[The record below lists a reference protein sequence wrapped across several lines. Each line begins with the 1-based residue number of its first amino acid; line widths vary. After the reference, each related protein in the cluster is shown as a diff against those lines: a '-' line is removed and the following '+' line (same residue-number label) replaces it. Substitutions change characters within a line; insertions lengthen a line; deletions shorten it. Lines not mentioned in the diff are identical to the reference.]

1 MAALAQV
8 AYPKYVVFMAE
19 NAYSSL
25 IWDDKEIILP
35 MFFLSTGTKTYRQLP
50 WAKIQNLFQ
59 LYHSYLTNR
68 TIPQTDY
75 LKSIMMSYMFQM
87 K

>member
-19 NAYSSL
+19 DTYSSL

-35 MFFLSTGTKTYRQLP
+35 MFVVNRDKDVPTVTVGKDTKL
-50 WAKIQNLFQ
+50 I
-59 LYHSYLTNR
+59 SI
-68 TIPQTDY
+68 IP
-75 LKSIMMSYMFQM
+75 
-87 K
+87 

>member
-19 NAYSSL
+19 DTYSSL

-35 MFFLSTGTKTYRQLP
+35 MFFVNRDKNVPTVNVGKDTKL
-50 WAKIQNLFQ
+50 I
-59 LYHSYLTNR
+59 SI
-68 TIPQTDY
+68 IP
-75 LKSIMMSYMFQM
+75 
-87 K
+87 

>member
-19 NAYSSL
+19 DTYSSL

-35 MFFLSTGTKTYRQLP
+35 MFFVNRDKNVPTVTVGKDTKLISIYCCP
-50 WAKIQNLFQ
+50 IKIGF
-59 LYHSYLTNR
+59 
-68 TIPQTDY
+68 D
-75 LKSIMMSYMFQM
+75 
-87 K
+87 

>member
-19 NAYSSL
+19 DAYSSL

-35 MFFLSTGTKTYRQLP
+35 MFFVNRDKNVPTVTVGKDTKL
-50 WAKIQNLFQ
+50 I
-59 LYHSYLTNR
+59 SI
-68 TIPQTDY
+68 IP
-75 LKSIMMSYMFQM
+75 
-87 K
+87 

>member
-35 MFFLSTGTKTYRQLP
+35 MFFYQQGQKRTDSYRGQRYKTYF
-50 WAKIQNLFQ
+50 N
-59 LYHSYLTNR
+59 Y
-68 TIPQTDY
+68 TIV
-75 LKSIMMSYMFQM
+75 I
-87 K
+87 

>member
-19 NAYSSL
+19 DTYSSL

-35 MFFLSTGTKTYRQLP
+35 MFFVNRDKNVPTVTVGKDTKL
-50 WAKIQNLFQ
+50 I
-59 LYHSYLTNR
+59 SI
-68 TIPQTDY
+68 IP
-75 LKSIMMSYMFQM
+75 
-87 K
+87 

>member
-35 MFFLSTGTKTYRQLP
+35 MFFVNRDKNVPTVTVGKDTKL
-50 WAKIQNLFQ
+50 I
-59 LYHSYLTNR
+59 SI
-68 TIPQTDY
+68 IP
-75 LKSIMMSYMFQM
+75 
-87 K
+87 